1 MKRPCAAACAAMLLA
16 GCVSPKLTR
25 HYESMEKLAV
35 AGDPTSKEPNLTLS
49 MFLAQPKKAEQD
61 PLITRLSARAQAE
74 LIRSVAATL
83 PAGSKSDALLS
94 ALVSPAAPAPAACGW
109 ADATSLSRR
118 VTITVLG
125 DLVHPADRIDKL
137 QFDLVL
143 GDASDPAPQ
152 RATFVSWDRF
162 DTVYGSYDLGSA
174 KYTQSRKLDLG
185 KTGTDTAKLAADAGS
200 AVKVLDVGYEASNSL
215 EENMKYSIRRL
226 SVGGALN
233 DNTATLVQ
241 EGGPYINLLGSSSAT
256 FSIKLAK
263 KEGPL
268 PVQSFSMKDGNKTA
282 PDDVVVVNC
291 NASFPA
297 SKAKLVANISGKAVL
312 RTVSLNHATL
322 SEGDDAVVVKTHV
335 FNGPPLT
342 LADTSE
348 LEVNY
353 YGLVSC
359 TSRAGKEE
367 CQRLFIE
374 NLSEGKVT
382 DEVLVPSVEA
392 ATTLRAWL
400 LANVKPGKPL
410 HAIGGQ
416 RVGMSLSK
424 NDGGGEGNFS
434 LLTAETA
441 KSLRI
446 MLLGGNLAPRP
457 PRQTN

>member
-1 MKRPCAAACAAMLLA
+1 MRRPCVVACAAMLLA

-25 HYESMEKLAV
+25 HYGSMEKLAST
-35 AGDPTSKEPNLTLS
+35 GDPASKEPNLTLS
-49 MFLAQPKKAEQD
+49 MFLAQPKKAEQE
-61 PLITRLSARAQAE
+61 PLITRLSERAQAE
-74 LIRSVAATL
+74 LIRTVAATL

-94 ALVSPAAPAPAACGW
+94 ALESPAAPAPAACGW

-125 DLVHPADRIDKL
+125 DLFHPADRIDKL

-143 GDASDPAPQ
+143 GNASDPAGQ

-162 DTVYGSYDLGSA
+162 DSVYGSYDLGSA

-185 KTGTDTAKLAADAGS
+185 RTGTDTAKLAADAGS

-215 EENMKYSIRRL
+215 EENMKYSMRRL

-233 DNTATLVQ
+233 DNKATLVQ

-256 FSIKLAK
+256 FSIKLTK
-263 KEGPL
+263 NEGPL

-282 PDDVVVVNC
+282 PDGVVVVSC

-297 SKAKLVANISGKAVL
+297 SKSKLVANISGKAVL
-312 RTVSLNHATL
+312 RTVSENHATL
-322 SEGDDAVVVKTHV
+322 SEGDDAVVVKIHD
-335 FNGPPLT
+335 FDGPPLT
-342 LADTSE
+342 LADTPE

-353 YGLVSC
+353 YGLASC
-359 TSRAGKEE
+359 QPRAGKEE

-374 NLSEGKVT
+374 NVTEGKVT
-382 DEVLVPSVEA
+382 DEVLVASVEA

-416 RVGMSLSK
+416 RVGMSLSR
-424 NDGGGEGNFS
+424 NYGGEEDGFS
-434 LLTAETA
+434 LLTAETV
-441 KSLRI
+441 KSLRV
-446 MLLGGNLAPRP
+446 MLSGGNLLSQP
-457 PRQTN
+457 PKQAH